1 MDSAI
6 KIFKRPRLKSPSL
19 IVGWEDAGFV
29 GKRAID
35 YLVDELGAEE
45 FGEIDAHDFA
55 LLPNSIIKKG
65 VLQEIEYLA
74 TTFNYWKNKKSGDD
88 LIIIGSSPPAIHHY
102 KFANLILDVAELFR
116 VRRIYAVGGL
126 YASIA
131 HTSQPEVFAIINH
144 PGLKDYVTRQGIEL
158 GLSYRGPTS
167 MNGLIIGLARQRN
180 IEGICLWGRVP
191 NYISDI
197 PNPGVCRAVL
207 ETLSSLLKIDID
219 FSEMEVD
226 IRRSGKRI
234 EELVS
239 YIRQQNPDLDQHIE
253 RLENGIHLEPM
264 EEDSQVFFK
273 DIEEFLR
280 KQEGRR
286 DSD

>member
-6 KIFKRPRLKSPSL
+6 KIFKHPRLKSPSL

-35 YLVDELGAEE
+35 YLIDELDTEE
-45 FGEIDAHDFA
+45 FGEIDPYDFS
-55 LLPNSIIKKG
+55 LLPNSVIKKG
-65 VLQEIEYLA
+65 VLQGIEYPT
-74 TTFNYWKNKKSGDD
+74 TTFNYWKNKKSGED

-102 KFANLILDVAELFR
+102 KFTNLILDVAEMFN

-126 YASIA
+126 YASVA
-131 HTSQPEVFAIINH
+131 HTSSPGVFAIINH

-167 MNGLIIGLARQRN
+167 MNGLIAGLARQRN

-197 PNPGVCRAVL
+197 PNPAVCRAVL
-207 ETLSSLLKIDID
+207 ETLTSLLKIDID
-219 FSEMEVD
+219 FSAMEAE
-226 IRRSGKRI
+226 IRRSRKRI
-234 EELVS
+234 DELVS
-239 YIRQQNPDLDQHIE
+239 YIRQQNPDIDQHIE
-253 RLENGIHLEPM
+253 SLEKGVNLEPL
-264 EEDSQVFFK
+264 EEDRQVVFR